1 MSEDVQKSLEE
12 IYLTFV
18 SILIRQNR
26 HEDAIHRIEDAK
38 KICENY
44 KMDIA
49 LAKLNII
56 QVSLEMSLKGNIFQ
70 AEEDLLEKSYQMFK
84 NNQIVEG

>member
-1 MSEDVQKSLEE
+1 
-12 IYLTFV
+12 
-18 SILIRQNR
+18 
-26 HEDAIHRIEDAK
+26 
-38 KICENY
+38 
-44 KMDIA
+44 MDIA

-84 NNQIVEG
+84 NN